1 MDTSGVTTA
10 TQAVINSTTTLTS
23 DLKEHMVLIEPGPKI
38 SAAGENIQTFVESE
52 CSKIDGFAGEM
63 VKYGNMGF

>member
-10 TQAVINSTTTLTS
+10 TKAVINSTTTLTS

-38 SAAGENIQTFVESE
+38 ETAGENIQTFVESE
-52 CSKIDGFAGEM
+52 CAKIDGFAQSM
-63 VKYGNMGF
+63 FDNGNKGF

>member
-23 DLKEHMVLIEPGPKI
+23 DLKEHTVLIEPGPKI
-38 SAAGENIQTFVESE
+38 ETAGENIQTFVESE
-52 CSKIDGFAGEM
+52 CAKIDGFAGEM
-63 VKYGNMGF
+63 VKYGNKGF